1 MKRLLDKILKPLAIY
16 ALIVLLL
23 SIPAYYFIVDRIWVS
38 ELDKHQYVLRDKIES
53 RLVKLN
59 LPDSTVEQTI
69 NIWNKIEPGFV
80 LTAHPTDQV
89 IKDSVYTTMRF
100 DDFLQDR
107 EQFRALSTSV
117 RINNKHYRLLIETN
131 MEEADETVTAISLA
145 AIFFFLLLLGGFILL
160 IKRISAKVWQ
170 PFYIT
175 LGTLRNFKLNSDQEI
190 SFTPS
195 DTQEFNELNDSLSK
209 LLIRNVS
216 VYKQQKEF
224 TENVSH
230 ELQTPLAIVQSKLD
244 LLFQHPSLTDDQYN
258 IVESA
263 HTALTRVS
271 RINKNLLILARI
283 ENHQFADYDNI
294 LLSVVLYEMID
305 MFTEHFEQKQLT
317 LQECI
322 QPDVRI
328 QANLV
333 LLEVLINNLLINAI
347 RHNNINGKISIEL
360 TEHRLQLMNTGT
372 HTLAANKL
380 FKRFST
386 TSKETPGSGL
396 GLAIIKHICD
406 LYQWKVSYNFIN
418 NLHIFTISF
427 KNPITPPTPL
437 S

>member
-1 MKRLLDKILKPLAIY
+1 MNRLLDKSLKPLAIY

-80 LTAHPTDQV
+80 FTAHPTDQV

-160 IKRISAKVWQ
+160 IRRTSAKIWQ

-175 LGTLRNFKLNSDQEI
+175 LDTLRKFKLNSDQEI

-209 LLIRNVS
+209 LLIRNVN

-244 LLFQHPSLTDDQYN
+244 LLFQHPTLTNDQYN

-271 RINKNLLILARI
+271 RINKNLLLLARI
-283 ENHQFADYDNI
+283 ENHQFADHENIDLSI
-294 LLSVVLYEMID
+294 LLHNMMEMLS
-305 MFTEHFEQKQLT
+305 EHLEQKQLT
-317 LQECI
+317 LENI
-322 QPDVRI
+322 LQPDVKI
-328 QANLV
+328 EANSV

-347 RHNNINGKISIEL
+347 RHNSIKGRISIEL
-360 TEHRLQLMNTGT
+360 TEHRLRLTNTGS

-386 TSKETPGSGL
+386 TSTETPGSGL
-396 GLAIIKHICD
+396 GLAIIKQICD
-406 LYQWKVSYNFIN
+406 LYQWKVSYSFIN

-427 KNPITPPTPL
+427 KDPITLPAP
-437 S
+437 SS

>member
-1 MKRLLDKILKPLAIY
+1 M
-16 ALIVLLL
+16 
-23 SIPAYYFIVDRIWVS
+23 
-38 ELDKHQYVLRDKIES
+38 RDKIES
-53 RLVKLN
+53 RLAKLN

-89 IKDSVYTTMRF
+89 IKDSVYTTMHF

-160 IKRISAKVWQ
+160 IRRISAKIWQ

-175 LGTLRNFKLNSDQEI
+175 LDTLRKFKLNSDQEI

-209 LLIRNVS
+209 LLIRNVN

-244 LLFQHPSLTDDQYN
+244 LLFQHPTLTNDQYN

-271 RINKNLLILARI
+271 RINKNLLLLARI
-283 ENHQFADYDNI
+283 ENHQFADHENIDFSI
-294 LLSVVLYEMID
+294 LLHNMMEM
-305 MFTEHFEQKQLT
+305 FSEHLEQKQLT
-317 LQECI
+317 LENI
-322 QPDVRI
+322 VQPDVKI
-328 QANLV
+328 EANSV

-347 RHNNINGKISIEL
+347 RHNSIKGMISIEL
-360 TEHRLQLMNTGT
+360 TEHRLQLTNTGS

-386 TSKETPGSGL
+386 TSTETPGSGL
-396 GLAIIKHICD
+396 GLAIIKQICD
-406 LYQWKVSYNFIN
+406 LYQWKVSYSFIN

-427 KNPITPPTPL
+427 KDPITLPAP
-437 S
+437 SS